1 MNKLLM
7 ALAMLIKHIVK
18 NVSNYSLFLGII
30 FILYF
35 IGNKYGG
42 QTLILSVGVLLVAI
56 SIVIEVNKPKKQ
68 KKYY

>member
-7 ALAMLIKHIVK
+7 ALTMLIKHIVK

-42 QTLILSVGVLLVAI
+42 QTLILSIGVLLVAI
-56 SIVIEVNKPKKQ
+56 SIVIEVNKPKK
-68 KKYY
+68 KKNYY

>member
-1 MNKLLM
+1 MNKLLT

-18 NVSNYSLFLGII
+18 NVSNYSLFLGIL

-35 IGNKYGG
+35 IGNEYGV
-42 QTLILSVGVLLVAI
+42 QTLILSIGVLLVAV